1 VASAKPIFSS
11 PIRALKLRRMRKFN
25 MADPGLQAAL
35 KKALER
41 VSALE
46 KKMVALE
53 KRVKALGG

>member
-1 VASAKPIFSS
+1 M
-11 PIRALKLRRMRKFN
+11 RMRKFN